1 MYGRTHRIHLIGI
14 GGSGMCGIAE
24 VLLNMGYEVSG
35 SDLKPTDVTDRLVE
49 LGGRVFIGHA
59 GSNIEGAQ
67 VVVYSTAVKAEN
79 AELKAAIAAG
89 IPAIGR
95 AEMLAELMR
104 MKYGIAVGGS
114 HGKTTTTSLVASVLA
129 RGGLD
134 PTIVVGGRLHAI
146 GSNARLG
153 HGRFLVAEAD
163 ESDGSFLRLSP
174 AMTVITN
181 IDREHM
187 DHYKDMAELK
197 QAFVYFANRV
207 PFYGVSVLCLDDPL
221 VREILPAVTKRT
233 TTYGLTPEAD
243 VYATGVRLDAD
254 GSRFTVHTR
263 ARALGE
269 VRLQLGGRH
278 NVLNALAA
286 IAVGGEIEIGFGHMA
301 EALEGFS
308 GVGRRFELKGEVA
321 GVRVIDD
328 YAHHP
333 TEIRA
338 TLSAARAGDGRVLVI
353 FQPHRYT
360 RTAELREEFGAAFGD
375 ADLVWVLDIYAAG
388 ETPLPGVSGRSIVE
402 SAEARGA
409 VNVRFAADPA
419 DAMREAVEAAA
430 PGDRIMVLGAGDVW
444 KLAAEVLERLRRQEA
459 VAGKRS

>member
-35 SDLKPTDVTDRLVE
+35 SDLKASETTDRLVG
-49 LGGRVFIGHA
+49 LGGRIFIGHA
-59 GSNIEGAQ
+59 ANNVEDAQ
-67 VVVYSTAVKAEN
+67 VVVYSTAVKQDN
-79 AELKAAIAAG
+79 AELRAAIEAG

-95 AEMLAELMR
+95 ADMLAELMR

-114 HGKTTTTSLVASVLA
+114 HGKTTTTSLIATVLA

-163 ESDGSFLRLSP
+163 ESDGSFLRLAP

-181 IDREHM
+181 IDREHL
-187 DHYKDMAELK
+187 DHYGDLSEVR
-197 QAFVYFANRV
+197 QAFIYFANRV
-207 PFYGVSVLCLDDPL
+207 PFYGVSVLCVDDPL
-221 VREILPAVTKRT
+221 TRDILPEVTKRT
-233 TTYGLTPEAD
+233 LTYGFTE
-243 VYATGVRLDAD
+243 DAD
-254 GSRFTVHTR
+254 LFATDVRVDPRGSTFRVHT
-263 ARALGE
+263 AAGELGE
-269 VRLQLGGRH
+269 VRLQLHGRH

-286 IAVGGEIEIGFGHMA
+286 LAVGREIEIGFGHMA
-301 EALEGFS
+301 EALEGFA

-321 GVRVIDD
+321 GVAVIDD

-338 TLSAARAGDGRVLVI
+338 TLSAARAAGGRVLVI

-360 RTAELREEFGAAFGD
+360 RTAALAREFGEAFGD
-375 ADLVWVLDIYAAG
+375 ADRVWVLDVYAAG
-388 ETPLPGVSGRSIVE
+388 ETPLPGVTGRSVVE
-402 SAEARGA
+402 SAEAAGA
-409 VNVRFAADPA
+409 HHVRFTADPA
-419 DAMREAVEAAA
+419 DAVRGAVEAAR
-430 PGDRIMVLGAGDVW
+430 PGDRVMVLGAGDVW
-444 KLAAEVLERLRRQEA
+444 KLAAEVLEGLRRQDA
-459 VAGKRS
+459 VAGKGS